1 MKRVLVVE
9 DEPGMQMMLRDA
21 LTAEGYVVEVASD
34 GERGVALAE
43 GHDVMV
49 LDLMLPKKNGLDV
62 CRELRQRGSTIPV
75 LMLTARGETHDRVI
89 GLKLGADDY
98 LVKPFAMTELLARL
112 EALLRRPHS
121 MLSLGAGSFAF
132 NDVRVDLRRAIVRKG
147 EQTLE
152 LSGLELRL
160 LSYLIE
166 HAGEV
171 LSRDRL
177 LEAVWGY
184 KGNVSTRTVDV
195 HISWLR
201 QKLEDVPAQPRHILT
216 LHGVGYKFVP

>member
-1 MKRVLVVE
+1 MKRILVVE

-21 LTAEGYVVEVASD
+21 LGAEGYLVETAAD
-34 GERGVALAE
+34 GETALAAS
-43 GHDVMV
+43 GPFDLIL
-49 LDLMLPKKNGLDV
+49 LDLMLPKKSGLDV
-62 CRELRQRGSTIPV
+62 CRELRERGSTTPV

-98 LVKPFAMTELLARL
+98 LVKPFAMAELLARI
-112 EALLRRPHS
+112 EALLRRPSS
-121 MLSLGAGSFAF
+121 MLTLGSDSFAF
-132 NDVRVDLRRAIVRKG
+132 GDVRVDFRRAIVRRG
-147 EQTLE
+147 EETVE
-152 LSGLELRL
+152 LSALELRL
-160 LSYLIE
+160 LRHLIE

-177 LEAVWGY
+177 LGAVWGY

-201 QKLEDVPAQPRHILT
+201 QKLEAVPGQPRHILT
-216 LHGVGYKFVP
+216 LHGIGYKFVP